1 MTSSSRPLICDQ
13 AADVLE
19 IVEDRTGL
27 RATIFTSQLPIT
39 QWHEALAEPTIAD
52 ALLDRVSENLRRI
65 DLHGESMRRQQ
76 AAEDSGADAKQRSAN
91 DSSRTTKR
99 GEMNAAA
106 KAK

>member
-1 MTSSSRPLICDQ
+1 
-13 AADVLE
+13 LE
-19 IVEDRTGL
+19 IVEERTGL

-76 AAEDSGADAKQRSAN
+76 AAEDSAADAKQRSAN